1 MRSLKLALIAAAATA
16 ALSSTAFAA
25 DLIVD
30 TPITTPA
37 VVDNSFNWDGAYI
50 GLFAAGQTAP
60 SAFGIGADL
69 GVNALMNGLLVGGDQ
84 RKVLRQGHQAR
95 TRSRSLGHQTGDGL
109 QILLH
114 IRPGHGLDR
123 GNARACRCV

>member
-1 MRSLKLALIAAAATA
+1 MNLVVTRHTLALRIEHQRRVAHLALGIGHERNRAAHQPNFM
-16 ALSSTAFAA
+16 ALREFGEKVLLRSTAVRFAHA
-25 DLIVD
+25 HL
-30 TPITTPA
+30 
-37 VVDNSFNWDGAYI
+37 
-50 GLFAAGQTAP
+50 
-60 SAFGIGADL
+60 
-69 GVNALMNGLLVGGDQ
+69 GLLVGGDQ